1 MAVHSA
7 ALIVNP
13 HASRVTPDLTLAVE
27 RELAASGAVETL
39 LTERPAHAAELAAEV
54 SQKCERIFVY
64 SGDGTYNEVVN
75 GLERDI
81 PLGFVPG
88 GSTSVL
94 PRALGLPRDPIESAR
109 RLAHGAKSKRISLG
123 RVNGRRFTF
132 SAGVGLDAELVR
144 RVDALGRESGRRASD
159 IAFART
165 LLGIFAERRGRFESA
180 MEVVGV
186 GRVAFALV
194 ANGDPY
200 SYVGRFPLRVAPR
213 ARFEL
218 GLDLV
223 APRSLRARVLPQV
236 AWWVLAG
243 RGQERSR
250 HLLYVHDA
258 DELRIV
264 CDAPLPLQVDGEDL
278 GDVDEA
284 HFEAERDALQVLTP
298 G

>member
-1 MAVHSA
+1 VAQA

-13 HASRVTPDLTLAVE
+13 HASRVTPELTLAVE
-27 RELAASGAVETL
+27 RELAAAGPVETV
-39 LTERPAHAAELAAEV
+39 LTERPMQAAELAEELCRT
-54 SQKCERIFVY
+54 CERIYVFA
-64 SGDGTYNEVVN
+64 GDGGYNEVVN
-75 GLERDI
+75 GLLADV
-81 PLGFVPG
+81 PVGFIPG

-109 RLAHGAKSKRISLG
+109 LLAHSAKPRRISLG

-132 SAGVGLDAELVR
+132 SAGLGLDAELVR
-144 RVDALGRESGRRASD
+144 RVEALGRDGGRRAGD

-165 LLGIFAERRGRFESA
+165 LLGIFAEQRGRFEPA

-194 ANGDPY
+194 ANCDPY
-200 SYVGRFPLRVAPR
+200 SYVGRVPLRVAPR

-218 GLDLV
+218 GLELV

-236 AWWVLAG
+236 AWWLLAG
-243 RGQERSR
+243 RGQEHSR

-278 GDVDEA
+278 GDVAEA

>member
-1 MAVHSA
+1 MSA

-13 HASRVTPDLTLAVE
+13 QASRVTPELTLAVE
-27 RELAASGAVETL
+27 RELGAAGPVETV
-39 LTERPAHAAELAAEV
+39 LTERTMQAAELAEELCRT
-54 SQKCERIFVY
+54 CERIYVFA
-64 SGDGTYNEVVN
+64 GDGTYNEVVN

-81 PLGFVPG
+81 PLGLVPG

-94 PRALGLPRDPIESAR
+94 SRALGLPRDPAAAAR
-109 RLAHGAKSKRISLG
+109 LLAHGAQPRRISLG
-123 RVNGRRFTF
+123 RVNGRRFAF
-132 SAGVGLDAELVR
+132 SAGLGLDAEVVR
-144 RVDALGRESGRRASD
+144 RVDALGRESGRRAGD
-159 IAFART
+159 VAFART
-165 LLGIFAERRGRFESA
+165 LLGIFAKQRGRFDPA

-194 ANGDPY
+194 ANGNPY
-200 SYVGRFPLRVAPR
+200 SYVGRFPIRVAPR

-223 APRSLRARVLPQV
+223 APRSLRARVLPQA

-264 CDAPLPLQVDGEDL
+264 CDAPVPLQVDGEDL
-278 GDVDEA
+278 GDVGEA
-284 HFEAERDALQVLTP
+284 HFEAEREALQVLTP

>member
-1 MAVHSA
+1 MRA

-27 RELAASGAVETL
+27 RELAASEAVETL
-39 LTERPAHAAELAAEV
+39 LTEGPAHAADLAAEA
-54 SQKCERIFVY
+54 SQKYDRIFVY

-75 GLERDI
+75 GLVADV
-81 PLGFVPG
+81 PVGFIPG
-88 GSTSVL
+88 GGTSVL
-94 PRALGLPRDPIESAR
+94 PRALGLPRDPVAAAR
-109 RLAHGAKSKRISLG
+109 LLAHGAKPMRISLG

-132 SAGVGLDAELVR
+132 SAGLGLDAELVR
-144 RVDALGRESGRRASD
+144 RVDALGRESGRRAGD
-159 IAFART
+159 VAFIRM
-165 LLGIFAERRGRFESA
+165 LLGIFAERRGRFDPA

-194 ANGDPY
+194 ANCDPY
-200 SYVGRFPLRVAPR
+200 SYAGRLPLRVAPR

-278 GDVDEA
+278 GDVGEA

>member
-1 MAVHSA
+1 MRA

-27 RELAASGAVETL
+27 RELAASEAVETL
-39 LTERPAHAAELAAEV
+39 LTEGPAHAADLAAEA
-54 SQKCERIFVY
+54 SQKYDRIFVY

-75 GLERDI
+75 GLVADV
-81 PLGFVPG
+81 PVGFIPG
-88 GSTSVL
+88 GGTSVL
-94 PRALGLPRDPIESAR
+94 PRALGLPRDPVAAAR
-109 RLAHGAKSKRISLG
+109 LLAHGAKPMRISLG

-132 SAGVGLDAELVR
+132 SAGLGLDAELVR
-144 RVDALGRESGRRASD
+144 RVDALGRESGRRAGD
-159 IAFART
+159 VAFVRT
-165 LLGIFAERRGRFESA
+165 LLGILAERRGRFDPA

-200 SYVGRFPLRVAPR
+200 SYAGRLPLRVAPR

-223 APRSLRARVLPQV
+223 APRSLRARALPRA

-278 GDVDEA
+278 GDVGEA